1 MTSIVQDPSISY
13 PAMPPKSNHSSTTF
27 TRVLPQGQADLPLN
41 TASQTEILVDIPNKT
56 FNLSKSTLDFDLD
69 FPEGT
74 RKQQILTLGHPI
86 SRLRLYTRTGT
97 NLVDLNEVDMYSR
110 CVLPIVTAQSEC
122 ASHDKSQ
129 ASADKATAEA
139 TGCATGNCMS
149 RTGRTDSNVNGR
161 NAKRLDADGLP
172 VDADV
177 NDTEHQYYTEGIDG
191 AGGSVYLKYSI
202 PLSEFAHTL
211 LSVDK
216 VLNFNQSLVMSVS
229 FAPLNRIGQD
239 SDDSTPTVLAACT
252 MRNFRVRLA
261 VEINSDIAN
270 AIRAK
275 VATEGMTIIT
285 PYVYQF
291 AYAGGVNS
299 DSISQQVRVNSGY
312 GHTLLNAYI
321 ITANGASTL
330 AKSKDISNGGA
341 SKLVSIQNSV
351 DNNLLSEYRLETGKG
366 QDYEFQK
373 HILQGSMLQNRNVF
387 DHNSVQILSWRSGM
401 SKDWRKTDVVV
412 DGLDLSA
419 ERILTTDKTVVST
432 AAGYRNYVYCVVQR
446 RLSILPT
453 GEVVIS

>member
-1 MTSIVQDPSISY
+1 
-13 PAMPPKSNHSSTTF
+13 
-27 TRVLPQGQADLPLN
+27 
-41 TASQTEILVDIPNKT
+41 
-56 FNLSKSTLDFDLD
+56 
-69 FPEGT
+69 
-74 RKQQILTLGHPI
+74 
-86 SRLRLYTRTGT
+86 
-97 NLVDLNEVDMYSR
+97 
-110 CVLPIVTAQSEC
+110 
-122 ASHDKSQ
+122 
-129 ASADKATAEA
+129 
-139 TGCATGNCMS
+139 
-149 RTGRTDSNVNGR
+149 
-161 NAKRLDADGLP
+161 
-172 VDADV
+172 
-177 NDTEHQYYTEGIDG
+177 
-191 AGGSVYLKYSI
+191 
-202 PLSEFAHTL
+202 
-211 LSVDK
+211 
-216 VLNFNQSLVMSVS
+216 
-229 FAPLNRIGQD
+229 
-239 SDDSTPTVLAACT
+239 

-270 AIRAK
+270 AIRTK
-275 VATEGMTIIT
+275 VATEGMSILT

-312 GHTLLNAYI
+312 GHALLNAYI

-341 SKLVSIQNSV
+341 TKLVSIQNSV

-419 ERILTTDKTVVST
+419 ERILTTDKTVVPT
-432 AAGYRNYVYCVVQR
+432 AAGYRSYIYCVVQR
-446 RLSILPT
+446 KLSILPS